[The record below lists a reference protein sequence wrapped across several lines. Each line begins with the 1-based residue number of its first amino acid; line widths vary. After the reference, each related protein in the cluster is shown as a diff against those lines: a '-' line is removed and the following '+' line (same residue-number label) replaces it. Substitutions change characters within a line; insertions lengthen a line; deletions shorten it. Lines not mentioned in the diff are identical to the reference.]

1 MPTVFAP
8 ATLTEI
14 ALASRL
20 SDDVIRERITRI
32 RHDLLGTS
40 HYVRDLNFTAMHSND
55 LAFLFRAYDERF
67 FANECERALNGR
79 PLRFRLAPRLT
90 KAGGKTTRILTRAG
104 EESFE
109 IAIAIGMLFDG
120 FGNEDRCVT
129 VCGLVCENRVEAVQ
143 RILEHEIIHLV
154 ELLCWRR
161 SDCRGARFQD
171 IARRLFLHEAHTH
184 ELITRRERAA
194 ARGIRGGTRVT
205 FTFEG
210 RRLTGVINR
219 VTKRATVLV
228 EDAQGVPYSD
238 GRRYRTYY
246 VPLAHLATADGEVH

>member
-1 MPTVFAP
+1 VVAP
-8 ATLTEI
+8 ATLAEI
-14 ALASRL
+14 ALSSRP
-20 SDDVIRERITRI
+20 SDGAIRDRVTRL
-32 RHDLLGTS
+32 HKDLLGTS
-40 HYVRDLNFTAMHSND
+40 HYVRDPNFTAIQAND
-55 LAFLFRAYDERF
+55 LAFLFHAYDEQF

-90 KAGGKTTRILTRAG
+90 KAGGKTTRILTHTG

-120 FGNEDRCVT
+120 FGNDDRRVT
-129 VCGLVCENRVEAVQ
+129 VCGLVCENRLEAVQ
-143 RILEHEIIHLV
+143 RILEHEMIHLV

-161 SDCRGARFQD
+161 SDCRGPRFQD

-194 ARGIRGGTRVT
+194 ACGIHRGTRVT

-210 RRLTGVINR
+210 RQLTGVVNR

-228 EDAQGVPYSD
+228 EDPQGIRYSD
-238 GRRYRTYY
+238 GRRYKTYY
-246 VPLAHLATADGEVH
+246 VPIAYLDAAD